1 MKWVGQALMAAFFV
15 VGVGANCFGAIV
27 WTRGHGDIGVE
38 FKNSSLGLHFHLEDL
53 SPGNFLGGIPSSAEA
68 EPGDLI
74 VGVPSARQTTRAS
87 GTAWNFTGAT
97 ASAPFWILPNGDE
110 GNHPFVGFAAE
121 TGEIGLGWTNF
132 RFSVAAMS
140 GPGQF
145 SMWTG
150 GSGGGDPVVRVSA
163 DRSINEFSINAG
175 AHNHLN
181 MGFTAEGMYA
191 VTLQVLGTR
200 TDNSTFSASDTF
212 SFAVGDNAINI
223 ASVPEPS
230 SILLLGITG
239 ISGFGLAWLRRKRLN
254 VSKP

>member
-1 MKWVGQALMAAFFV
+1 M
-15 VGVGANCFGAIV
+15 
-27 WTRGHGDIGVE
+27 
-38 FKNSSLGLHFHLEDL
+38 
-53 SPGNFLGGIPSSAEA
+53 EA

-97 ASAPFWILPNGDE
+97 ASAPFWILPNGDQ
-110 GNHPFVGFAAE
+110 GNHPFVG
-121 TGEIGLGWTNF
+121 L
-132 RFSVAAMS
+132 
-140 GPGQF
+140 
-145 SMWTG
+145 
-150 GSGGGDPVVRVSA
+150 A